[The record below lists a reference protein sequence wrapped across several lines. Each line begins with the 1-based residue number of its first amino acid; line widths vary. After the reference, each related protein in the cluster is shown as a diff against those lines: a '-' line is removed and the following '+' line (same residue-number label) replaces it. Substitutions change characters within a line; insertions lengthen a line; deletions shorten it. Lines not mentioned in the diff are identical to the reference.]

1 MRKIAAKVS
10 EAFSENPIGWIVF
23 GLLVFSVYSH
33 YRTGS
38 HFTTV
43 CTDIAD
49 TTREIPNAVLADW
62 QKAELRE
69 IENLCGDRAS
79 D

>member
-1 MRKIAAKVS
+1 MRKIAALIL
-10 EAFSENPIGWIVF
+10 AAISENPIGWIVF
-23 GLLVFSVYSH
+23 GLLVLSLYGH

-38 HFTTV
+38 HFTAV

-49 TTREIPNAVLADW
+49 TTREIPDAVLADW

-69 IENLCGDRAS
+69 IEDLCGDRAS